1 MSDEFFEG
9 QRVEYW
15 VDPARN
21 RGGARLYNNSKG
33 TVISVDDRGN
43 VRVNWDESTRGI
55 YDYCIRILRQRHPHY
70 TINSKSLRPINT
82 EYKLDQQL
90 DEAEDL
96 L

>member
-1 MSDEFFEG
+1 MNDEFFEG

-15 VDPARN
+15 VDPANN
-21 RGGARLYNNSKG
+21 REGARLYNDSKG
-33 TVISVDDRGN
+33 TVIRVDGN
-43 VRVNWDESTRGI
+43 HVRVHWDESTRGI
-55 YDYCIRILRQRHPHY
+55 YDYCIRILRQRIPQY
-70 TINSKSLRPINT
+70 TVNSKSLRSINT